1 MRRIAKLAAVVVTAA
16 AFSAPA
22 MAQAKTSWVFN
33 SYSQDFSYSGTS
45 WAGVKACDGDTDGN
59 SVMGHFTR
67 DNTSS
72 YTVHEQ
78 RGNGYC
84 SSSGSDTKN
93 RVAKHRSQQIRDW
106 ATDPYGPWQYRV

>member
-1 MRRIAKLAAVVVTAA
+1 MHRIAKLAAVVVTAA

-22 MAQAKTSWVFN
+22 MAQGATSYIYN
-33 SYSQDFSYSGTS
+33 SYSQDFNS
-45 WAGVKACDGDTDGN
+45 WTGVRACDGDTDGN
-59 SVMGHFTR
+59 SVMAHFTR
-67 DNTSS
+67 DNTSA

-84 SSSGSDTKN
+84 SDSGMDYGN

-106 ATDPYGPWQYRV
+106 ATDPYGPWKYRV